1 MTTPS
6 QSKKLPV
13 NPSFEHL
20 QKQAKRRAKQSP
32 SLPLATVQH
41 QMAREYGCK
50 TWAELKQRVETMS
63 RRHDLTPHKN
73 YEPLPKA
80 ARVGDLI
87 TVSRLLRESDFT
99 QHDLDQSLAHALWYG
114 DDATWPDRRV
124 LADLLLDHG
133 ADPGGQYGSGGY
145 GPIVFGTG
153 ECLRPLS
160 LEYLIAAGANVS
172 FPPVQTKYGLQCPLS
187 HALGTYLRGRNAD
200 KHRYIEI
207 LLAHGG
213 HRPESV
219 TLPMLAIHRGD
230 ARQLGELLDREPS
243 LVTQTFPTMP
253 FGNMALRGGTLLHG
267 AVEFGENE
275 CIDVLLRCGA
285 NINATAEVIDGL
297 GGQTAVFH
305 AIATNR
311 DGNFGTL
318 VHLAKQTGNLIDL
331 AVRATFRRFGVAPV
345 TPVTPL
351 EFAAQAAQSDDAS
364 RRTKITEE
372 RAILQGLAAKQ
383 K

>member
-32 SLPLATVQH
+32 ALQLSDIQF
-41 QMAREYGCK
+41 QIAREYGCK
-50 TWAELKQRVETMS
+50 TWTELKQRVATMS
-63 RRHDLTPHKN
+63 RRHDLAPQKN

-80 ARVGDLI
+80 ARACDTAMVR
-87 TVSRLLRESDFT
+87 RLLRESDFT

-114 DDATWPDRRV
+114 DDAAWPERRA

-133 ADPGGQYGSGGY
+133 ADPDGQYGSGGY

-153 ECLRPLS
+153 ECLRPLA
-160 LEYLIAAGANVS
+160 LEYLIAAGADVS
-172 FPPVQTKYGLQCPLS
+172 FGPVQTKYGLQCPLS
-187 HALGTYLRGRNAD
+187 YALGTYLRGRNAD
-200 KHRYIEI
+200 KHRYID
-207 LLAHGG
+207 LLLSHGG
-213 HRPESV
+213 YRPESV

-243 LVTQTFPTMP
+243 LVARTFSTMP
-253 FGNMALRGGTLLHG
+253 FGNMTLRGGTLLHS
-267 AVEFGENE
+267 AVEFGENG
-275 CIDVLLRCGA
+275 CIDELLRRGA
-285 NINATAEVIDGL
+285 NINAPAEIIDGL
-297 GGQTAVFH
+297 GGQPPVFH
-305 AIATNR
+305 AIATNC

-318 VHLAKQTGNLIDL
+318 EHLAKQAGQTIDMT
-331 AVRATFRRFGVAPV
+331 VRATWRRFGTPQV
-345 TPVTPL
+345 TPLTPL
-351 EFAAQAAQSDDAS
+351 EFAEQAARGDDAS
-364 RRTKITEE
+364 RRTKIAEE
-372 RAILQGLAAKQ
+372 RALLQALAAKQ

>member
-1 MTTPS
+1 MTAPS

-50 TWAELKQRVETMS
+50 TWAELRQRVATMS
-63 RRHDLTPHKN
+63 RRHDQTPLKN

-80 ARVGDLI
+80 ARAGDTATVG
-87 TVSRLLRESDFT
+87 RLMRENDFT

-114 DDATWPDRRV
+114 DDAAWPDHRI
-124 LADLLLDHG
+124 LADFLLDHG
-133 ADPGGQYGSGGY
+133 ADPDGQYGSGGY

-153 ECLRPLS
+153 ECLRPLA
-160 LEYLIAAGANVS
+160 LEYLIAAGTDVS
-172 FPPVQTKYGLQCPLS
+172 FGPVQTKYGQQCPLS
-187 HALGTYLRGRNAD
+187 YALGTYLRGRNAD
-200 KHRYIEI
+200 KHRYIDI
-207 LLAHGG
+207 LLSNGA

-230 ARQLGELLDREPS
+230 ARQLGELVDREPS
-243 LVTQTFPTMP
+243 LVAQTFPEMP
-253 FGNMALRGGTLLHG
+253 FGNMALRGGTLLHC

-275 CIDVLLRCGA
+275 CIDELLRRGA
-285 NINATAEVIDGL
+285 NINAPAEIIDGL
-297 GGQTAVFH
+297 GGQTLVFH
-305 AIATNR
+305 AIATNC

-318 VHLAKQTGNLIDL
+318 EHLARQTAQTIDMT
-331 AVRATFRRFGVAPV
+331 VRATWRRFGTAQV
-345 TPVTPL
+345 TPLTPL
-351 EFAAQAAQSDDAS
+351 EFAEQAARSDDAS
-364 RRTKITEE
+364 RRTKIAEE
-372 RAILQGLAAKQ
+372 RALLQALVAKQ